1 MTRTRLSP
9 ESWLTRAVEALT
21 SRSFAAPDRE
31 EQEAK
36 MEIAHK
42 VNILLVC
49 AAFVF
54 VGALVIGILP

>member
-1 MTRTRLSP
+1 
-9 ESWLTRAVEALT
+9 LTREKAALT
-21 SRSFAAPDRE
+21 LTHSRPDRE

-42 VNILLVC
+42 VNVLLVC

>member
-1 MTRTRLSP
+1 
-9 ESWLTRAVEALT
+9 LTREKGALT
-21 SRSFAAPDRE
+21 LTPFAATDRE
-31 EQEAK
+31 RQEAK

-42 VNILLVC
+42 VNVLLVC

>member
-1 MTRTRLSP
+1 MIDADFRGSNIT
-9 ESWLTRAVEALT
+9 A
-21 SRSFAAPDRE
+21 FAAPDRE

-42 VNILLVC
+42 VNVLLVC

-54 VGALVIGILP
+54 VGALVIGVLP

>member
-1 MTRTRLSP
+1 MIDAGHRGTNIHP
-9 ESWLTRAVEALT
+9 
-21 SRSFAAPDRE
+21 FAAPYRE

-42 VNILLVC
+42 VNVLLVC

-54 VGALVIGILP
+54 VGALVIGVLP

>member
-1 MTRTRLSP
+1 LIDAGFRGSNI
-9 ESWLTRAVEALT
+9 WL
-21 SRSFAAPDRE
+21 FAAPDRE

>member
-1 MTRTRLSP
+1 
-9 ESWLTRAVEALT
+9 LTGPGEALT
-21 SRSFAAPDRE
+21 SGSFAAPDRE

-54 VGALVIGILP
+54 VGALVIGVLP